1 MGATSYFARNR
12 ATDIPRGTRGK
23 DIGTIMNQSDIG
35 WELWRS
41 FLAVM
46 DERSLSGAAR
56 SLGVSQ
62 PTIGRH
68 VDQLEAAL
76 GVGLFTRAQN
86 GLTPTDLAQA
96 LEPQARGMAASAAA
110 LTRTASAGANSEDGM
125 VRISATEIMSSEILP
140 LILEPLLRSHKGL
153 QLEID
158 ASNRTVDLL
167 RRDAD
172 IAIRMQR
179 PEQGALLARRLGTLR
194 LGLFASRAYIGNRKL
209 PEKPS
214 ELAEH
219 RIIGPDRDPIYRSRF
234 LTAVP
239 EIAPEIFTYRSDSHT
254 TQLAALRAGI
264 GIGICQT
271 WIAEKESDL
280 VPVLSDT
287 IRFEIEVWL
296 TMHEDLRHSRR
307 IKMVYD
313 HIAECLPEY
322 LT

>member
-1 MGATSYFARNR
+1 MS
-12 ATDIPRGTRGK
+12 
-23 DIGTIMNQSDIG
+23 QSDIG

-46 DERSLSGAAR
+46 SERSLSGAAR

-68 VDQLEAAL
+68 IDQLETAL

-86 GLTPTDLAQA
+86 GLTPTDLATA
-96 LEPQARGMAASAAA
+96 LEPQAQGMAASAAA
-110 LTRTASAGANSEDGM
+110 LSRTASAGANSEDGM
-125 VRISATEIMSSEILP
+125 VRVSATEIMSSEMLP
-140 LILEPLLRSHKGL
+140 LIFEPLLREHPGL

-172 IAIRMQR
+172 IAVRMQR
-179 PEQGALLARRLGTLR
+179 PEQGALLARKLGVLR
-194 LGLFASRAYIGNRKL
+194 LGLFATRQYLGNRPL
-209 PEKPS
+209 PDKPS
-214 ELAEH
+214 DLAEH

-234 LTAVP
+234 SSTVP
-239 EIAPEIFTYRSDSHT
+239 EISPEIFTYRSDSHT

-264 GIGICQT
+264 GIGICQV
-271 WIAEKESDL
+271 WIAENQPDL
-280 VPVLSDT
+280 VPVLPESVH
-287 IRFEIEVWL
+287 FELEVWL

-313 HIAECLPEY
+313 HIAACLPAY

>member
-1 MGATSYFARNR
+1 MS
-12 ATDIPRGTRGK
+12 
-23 DIGTIMNQSDIG
+23 QSDIG

-46 DERSLSGAAR
+46 SERSLSGAAR

-68 VDQLEAAL
+68 IDQLKTAL

-86 GLTPTDLAQA
+86 GLTPTDLAIT
-96 LEPQARGMAASAAA
+96 LEPQAQGMAASAAA
-110 LTRTASAGANSEDGM
+110 LSRTASAGASSEDGV
-125 VRISATEIMSSEILP
+125 VRISATEIMSSEVLP
-140 LILEPLLRSHKGL
+140 LIFEPLLREHRGL
-153 QLEID
+153 QLEVD

-172 IAIRMQR
+172 IAVRMQR

-194 LGLFASRAYIGNRKL
+194 LGLFATREYLGNRKP
-209 PEKPS
+209 PEKPADLS
-214 ELAEH
+214 EH
-219 RIIGPDRDPIYRSRF
+219 RIIGPDKDPIYRSRF
-234 LTAVP
+234 FTSVP

-264 GIGICQT
+264 GIGICQM
-271 WIAEKESDL
+271 WIAANQPDL
-280 VPVLSDT
+280 VPILPESV
-287 IRFEIEVWL
+287 RFELEVWL

-313 HIAECLPEY
+313 HIAECMPQY

>member
-1 MGATSYFARNR
+1 MG
-12 ATDIPRGTRGK
+12 
-23 DIGTIMNQSDIG
+23 QSEIG

-46 DERSLSGAAR
+46 SERSLSGAAR

-68 VDQLEAAL
+68 IDQLETAL

-96 LEPQARGMAASAAA
+96 LEPQAQGMAASAAA
-110 LTRTASAGANSEDGM
+110 LTRTASADSSSENGV
-125 VRISATEIMSSEILP
+125 VRISATETMSSEILP
-140 LILEPLLRSHKGL
+140 LIFEPLLREHVGL
-153 QLEID
+153 QIEVN

-172 IAIRMQR
+172 ISNRMQR

-194 LGLFASRAYIGNRKL
+194 LGLFASRSYFGNRKP

-214 ELAEH
+214 DLAEH
-219 RIIGPDRDPIYRSRF
+219 RIIGPDRDPLYRSRF

-239 EIAPEIFTYRSDSHT
+239 EIAPEIFTYRSDSHI

-271 WIAEKESDL
+271 WIAEKETDL
-280 VPVLSDT
+280 IPVLPET
-287 IRFEIEVWL
+287 IHFELDVWL

-322 LT
+322 LS